1 MRLGAASTDLH
12 VVHGTAATALV
23 AASAAAI
30 VTAVVF
36 AAHVTVGVG
45 ATASAAAIIAT
56 VVFAAHAMVGVG
68 VAAAAAVVASPTPN
82 VADYRLDSTYVRVAA
97 KGLLGLYVTLL
108 QSTECTAML

>member
-36 AAHVTVGVG
+36 VAHVTVGVG

-56 VVFAAHAMVGVG
+56 VVFAAHTMVGVG
-68 VAAAAAVVASPTPN
+68 VAAAAVVASPTPN

-108 QSTECTAML
+108 QSTECTAVL